1 MLSTGVS
8 FQPLRDVFGEVSNGC
23 CWTQDQERGQDFG
36 RRQHR
41 WRSGGDISARSLSRR
56 RISAVSV
63 CRGRVRCLFVLL
75 SRGQGGVRS
84 RGRAGGGTISSK
96 WSDVASV

>member
-63 CRGRVRCLFVLL
+63 CRGGFGACLCCCPEVRAV
-75 SRGQGGVRS
+75 SG
-84 RGRAGGGTISSK
+84 
-96 WSDVASV
+96 